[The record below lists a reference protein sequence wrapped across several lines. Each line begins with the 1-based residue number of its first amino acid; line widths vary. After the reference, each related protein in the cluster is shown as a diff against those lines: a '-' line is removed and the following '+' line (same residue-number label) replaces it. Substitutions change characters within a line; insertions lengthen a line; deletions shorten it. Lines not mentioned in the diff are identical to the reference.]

1 LGDSFP
7 IGLGRLPVRV
17 GLLIYIQLIRCDD
30 RMAKLQISGHA
41 PDPLVMVLC
50 PGMRVRIDGIKTA
63 EVTAENPPDP
73 SVLPYLDL
81 NYLAERHDG

>member
-1 LGDSFP
+1 MGDSFP

-17 GLLIYIQLIRCDD
+17 GRLIYVQLLRCDE
-30 RMAKLQISGHA
+30 RMAKLHISGHG

-63 EVTAENPPDP
+63 EVTTEGSTDP
-73 SVLPYLDL
+73 SILPYLDL
-81 NYLAERHDG
+81 NYLAERK